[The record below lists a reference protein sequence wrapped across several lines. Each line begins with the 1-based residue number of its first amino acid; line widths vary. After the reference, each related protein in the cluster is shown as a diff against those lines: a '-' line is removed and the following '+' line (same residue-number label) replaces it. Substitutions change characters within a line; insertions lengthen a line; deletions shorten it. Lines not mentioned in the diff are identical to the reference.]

1 MLKTIKAQIP
11 TICNFL
17 GRQSQTMAI
26 RGGWVLKTQDLSE
39 IGDDQVILPRTN

>member
-17 GRQSQTMAI
+17 DRQSETMAI
-26 RGGWVLKTQDLSE
+26 RGDGVLKTQDVSE
-39 IGDDQVILPRTN
+39 IGVIW